1 MFFVKRLHIR
11 SNEMRPY
18 AHKFWVALCTVFTS
32 AKNCQ
37 HAAHF
42 MHYVCCL
49 SILLSKPDHPYQ
61 IVNYGRYMPHARWS
75 TNQLNHL
82 VDKSAVWHRGPIKV
96 GLVWCEKER
105 NINSTLLCIMLTK
118 EHCPTACV
126 LYTYRFKFRFA
137 FRK

>member
-37 HAAHF
+37 HLLFINITFHTRSS
-42 MHYVCCL
+42 L
-49 SILLSKPDHPYQ
+49 SNRKLWQVHAL
-61 IVNYGRYMPHARWS
+61 PHARWS
-75 TNQLNHL
+75 TNQLNYL

-105 NINSTLLCIMLTK
+105 NINSTLLCIVLTK